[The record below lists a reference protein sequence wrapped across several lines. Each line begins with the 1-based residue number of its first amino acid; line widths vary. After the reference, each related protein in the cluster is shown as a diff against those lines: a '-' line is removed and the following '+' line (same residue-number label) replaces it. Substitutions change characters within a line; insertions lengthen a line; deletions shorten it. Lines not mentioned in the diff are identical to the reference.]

1 MKYHA
6 EAELKSGERLTL
18 RSLTRED
25 APQALWIMH
34 QCMGETLF
42 MARYPDEVRMTA
54 EQEAAF
60 IENANAEE
68 NGVMLGAFIGEE
80 LIGLCNARPV
90 APNERYR
97 HRAEMGVMIAGKHW
111 GKGAGGAMMR
121 ALIDAMLKTDVEMIG
136 LDVVSTNERA
146 IALYQKFGFERYG
159 LLERGMKYRDGSY
172 ADIVLMKLDLSAL
185 R

>member
-1 MKYHA
+1 MKYGTQTK
-6 EAELKSGERLTL
+6 LKSGEMLTL
-18 RSLTRED
+18 RSMERED

-42 MARYPDEVRMTA
+42 MARYPDEVRMTV

-60 IENANAEE
+60 IERANEE
-68 NGVMLGAFIGEE
+68 KNGLMLGAFIGEE
-80 LIGLCNARPV
+80 IIGLCNARPV
-90 APNERYR
+90 APNDRYC
-97 HRAEMGVMIAGKHW
+97 HRAEMGIMVAKKHW
-111 GKGAGGAMMR
+111 GKGADGAMMR

-172 ADIVLMKLDLSAL
+172 GDLILMKLDLNKA
-185 R
+185 